1 MKRAA
6 QCDRRTLA
14 VRVVATD
21 AAKKQADDIRNDKSL
36 QIRRRS
42 VLAGLTLAV
51 QALQPSSYSRTANAA
66 TTGRRM
72 PSAAEVA
79 ALEKAFAKDV
89 PKSKAPAVLRVAFH
103 DAGTFRLASNDLIAY
118 GGAYAVRITG
128 GPDIKVPIGRLDVAQ
143 EDPEGRMPAETLS
156 PTELKEQFAAMGFT
170 TQELVAISGAHT
182 IGGWIR
188 GQSRFYNAYYSTL
201 IDKPWKKGTTKEEIE
216 MAMMIGLPSDK
227 LLPEDDDC
235 LKWINK
241 YAEDQDAFF
250 RDFSAAYL
258 KMIDMGATYA

>member
-1 MKRAA
+1 M
-6 QCDRRTLA
+6 
-14 VRVVATD
+14 
-21 AAKKQADDIRNDKSL
+21 
-36 QIRRRS
+36 
-42 VLAGLTLAV
+42 G
-51 QALQPSSYSRTANAA
+51 
-66 TTGRRM
+66 
-72 PSAAEVA
+72 
-79 ALEKAFAKDV
+79 
-89 PKSKAPAVLRVAFH
+89 
-103 DAGTFRLASNDLIAY
+103 
-118 GGAYAVRITG
+118 
-128 GPDIKVPIGRLDVAQ
+128 
-143 EDPEGRMPAETLS
+143 
-156 PTELKEQFAAMGFT
+156 GFT

-182 IGGWIR
+182 IGGK
-188 GQSRFYNAYYSTL
+188 GFGGSLDFDNAYYSTL